1 LNNIRCKVSVTTH
14 KYLIEIG
21 EEIGF
26 KLVDVGYDKIV
37 ARSLSPKRNESAGLI
52 DVEWMLIF
60 KKP

>member
-1 LNNIRCKVSVTTH
+1 LNNIRCKVPVTTH

-26 KLVDVGYDKIV
+26 KLIDVGYDKIV
-37 ARSLSPKRNESAGLI
+37 ARSLSPKRNESGGLI

-60 KKP
+60 RKP